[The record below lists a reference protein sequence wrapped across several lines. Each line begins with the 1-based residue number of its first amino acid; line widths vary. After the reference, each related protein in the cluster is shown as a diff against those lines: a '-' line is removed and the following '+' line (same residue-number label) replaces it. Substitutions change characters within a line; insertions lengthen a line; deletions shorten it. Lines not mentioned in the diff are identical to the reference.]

1 MTNEYLANRYGK
13 GRASAKTQR
22 ILWISVGSLLVV
34 AFFAWSILI
43 NFAAPAQVS
52 ADIRNFDITS
62 ARQASVTVA
71 VDNPSE
77 RAGLCAVRVLASDYG
92 VVGYREISFS
102 GSQGEAF
109 DINTKVNTT
118 ARGVSANIE
127 RCWFK

>member
-13 GRASAKTQR
+13 GKASARTQR
-22 ILWISVGSLLVV
+22 IFWISIGSILVV
-34 AFFAWSILI
+34 AFFAWSIMI

-52 ADIRNFDITS
+52 GDIRNFDITS
-62 ARQASVTVA
+62 AQQASVTVA

-77 RAGLCAVRVLASDYG
+77 QAGVCAVRVLSSNFG

-102 GSQGEAF
+102 GSEGKSFAI
-109 DINTKVNTT
+109 DTKVNTT
-118 ARGVSANIE
+118 VRGVSANIE